1 MNHSILGMYIVDS
14 WLAYSQVTNTIEKQS
29 DFYMLLAEGMIDNN
43 FDDVI
48 GWSAQRAA
56 AAMGWV

>member
-1 MNHSILGMYIVDS
+1 MHSILGMYIVDS

-48 GWSAQRAA
+48 GW
-56 AAMGWV
+56 